1 MRRVSSQGFF
11 RCIGTKNGS
20 VRLEVLKGD
29 LQGKIWEFSIH
40 DGDSGCVS
48 AVTSSF
54 DDKIVLTG
62 SLEGGLFIY
71 HTEVFSPNQYPIAV

>member
-1 MRRVSSQGFF
+1 MCSVSSQGFF

-20 VRLEVLKGD
+20 IRLEVLKGD

-40 DGDSGCVS
+40 DGDTGYVS
-48 AVTSSF
+48 AVTTSF

-71 HTEVFSPNQYPIAV
+71 NTEVSLQSNV